1 MCVSG
6 LTRTTRTHDVFA
18 RASLRVGVSFDLP
31 GFGLVKAD
39 NWLDDTGT
47 VIEFAAIGLRNV
59 TCRLPLPIGAVSISG
74 NNVNGHRGFL
84 VTRTHDILPCKSP
97 FYAVDN
103 HGCQFP
109 ATRGFGGSRPEKR
122 LSESFHFC
130 GHFGS
135 MLCVTG
141 RRYQQ
146 PDTTV
151 WKPATYHIRWSAL
164 VVGKMLCQRCN
175 VSVALATMRRSDT
188 SSLSANPSWQ
198 AFLSARFKA
207 CQVKASSRSSGV

>member
-1 MCVSG
+1 MCLSG

-31 GFGLVKAD
+31 RFGLVKAD

-47 VIEFAAIGLRNV
+47 VFEFAGIGLRNV
-59 TCRLPLPIGAVSISG
+59 TCRLPLAIGAVSISG

-84 VTRTHDILPCKSP
+84 GDPHTRH
-97 FYAVDN
+97 FAVQVYVYAVDN
-103 HGCQFP
+103 RGCKFP
-109 ATRGFGGSRPEKR
+109 AARGFGGSRPEKR

-164 VVGKMLCQRCN
+164 VVGKMLSQRCN